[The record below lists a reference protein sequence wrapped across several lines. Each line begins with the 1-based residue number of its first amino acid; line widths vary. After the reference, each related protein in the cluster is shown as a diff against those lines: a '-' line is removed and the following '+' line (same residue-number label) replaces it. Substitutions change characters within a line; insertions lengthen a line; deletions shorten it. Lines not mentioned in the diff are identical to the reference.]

1 LVARHQK
8 AQMPQPGSFT
18 VNGSAGQPA
27 LPPYQIHH
35 YPATLI
41 DTRSAAGGR
50 RFTLRP
56 VLPQDD
62 LLLAELVAGLSPA
75 ARRNRFF
82 GAVNL
87 PLARLRQMASVDYQQ
102 QLGLVVT
109 TQVDGSERVVADA
122 RYCIDTAGDGDQAEF
137 ALMVDEH
144 WRRKGLGCWALQSL
158 KQAAAKAGLTW
169 LHAEVRDGNDPM
181 LSLAQRCGFAA
192 NPDPEDELVIR
203 VHHRLNGHAPLADV
217 APRGLLGWLR
227 RALPGRAQVLS

>member
-1 LVARHQK
+1 
-8 AQMPQPGSFT
+8 MPQPGSFHAP
-18 VNGSAGQPA
+18 GSAARRALPVLPV

-41 DTRSAAGGR
+41 DTRSGAGGR

-75 ARRNRFF
+75 ARCNRFF

-87 PLARLRQMASVDYQQ
+87 SLARVQRMTCVDYQS

-122 RYCIDTAGDGDQAEF
+122 RYCVDSTGDGAEF

-144 WRRKGLGCWALQSL
+144 WRRQGLGCWALQSL
-158 KQAAAKAGLTW
+158 QQAAMQAGLNW
-169 LHAEVRDGNDPM
+169 LHGEVHQRNDPM
-181 LSLAQRCGFAA
+181 LYLVQRCGFTAS
-192 NPDPEDELVIR
+192 PDLEDESVIR
-203 VHHRLNGHAPLADV
+203 VQHRLGGTVSTGRAER
-217 APRGLLGWLR
+217 RGVLGWLR
-227 RALPGRAQVLS
+227 RALPSRAAVLT

>member
-1 LVARHQK
+1 MPSIASTPS
-8 AQMPQPGSFT
+8 AQL
-18 VNGSAGQPA
+18 A
-27 LPPYQIHH
+27 LPQRYQIHR

-41 DTRSAAGGR
+41 DTRSGANGR

-87 PLARLRQMASVDYQQ
+87 SLAHLRQMSSIDYQQ

-122 RYCIDTAGDGDQAEF
+122 RYCVDLDEGDSAEF
-137 ALMVDEH
+137 ALMVDER
-144 WRRKGLGCWALQSL
+144 WRRHGLGRWALQSL
-158 KQAAAKAGLTW
+158 QQAAALAGLTW
-169 LHAEVRDGNDPM
+169 LHGEVRSSNDAM
-181 LSLAQRCGFAA
+181 LSLVQRCGFAA
-192 NPDPEDELVIR
+192 GPDPEDELV
-203 VHHRLNGHAPLADV
+203 VKVEHRLGGSSATVSARPGGV
-217 APRGLLGWLR
+217 LGWLR
-227 RALPGRAQVLS
+227 RAWPGLAAGAPS

>member
-1 LVARHQK
+1 MTPFA
-8 AQMPQPGSFT
+8 S
-18 VNGSAGQPA
+18 PA
-27 LPPYQIHH
+27 LPLRYQIHH

-41 DTRSAAGGR
+41 DTRSSTGGR

-82 GAVNL
+82 CAVNL
-87 PLARLRQMASVDYQQ
+87 SMAHLRQMSCVDYQS

-122 RYCIDTAGDGDQAEF
+122 RYCVDTHGDGGGAEF

-144 WRRKGLGCWALQSL
+144 WRRQGLGHWALQAL
-158 KQAAAKAGLTW
+158 KQAANRAGLAW
-169 LHAEVRDGNDPM
+169 LHGEVRHGNDPM
-181 LSLAQRCGFAA
+181 LSLVQRCGFVARC
-192 NPDPEDELVIR
+192 DPEDEGVIK
-203 VHHRLNGHAPLADV
+203 VQHRLGSPAASTDDTR
-217 APRGLLGWLR
+217 RGLFGWWR
-227 RALPGRAQVLS
+227 RSGPGRRQTLC